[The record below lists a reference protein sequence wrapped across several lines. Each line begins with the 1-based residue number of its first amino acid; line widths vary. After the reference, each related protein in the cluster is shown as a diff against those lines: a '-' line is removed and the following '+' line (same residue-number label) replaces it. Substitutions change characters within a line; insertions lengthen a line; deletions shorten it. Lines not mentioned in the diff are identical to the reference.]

1 MSLGRSRNR
10 MTERIN
16 TVGEEEEVD
25 DVRSREVAPSV
36 IDGKRRENCRY

>member
-1 MSLGRSRNR
+1 MAR
-10 MTERIN
+10 EKKN

-36 IDGKRRENCRY
+36 GNTQKKIELVCAYTTWI